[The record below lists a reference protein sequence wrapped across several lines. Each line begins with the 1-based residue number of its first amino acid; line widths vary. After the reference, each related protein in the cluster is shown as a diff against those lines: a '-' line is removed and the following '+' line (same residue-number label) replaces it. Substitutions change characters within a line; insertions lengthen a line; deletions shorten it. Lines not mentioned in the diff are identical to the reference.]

1 MRPCKKDNFLLG
13 GKNME
18 LKETLIMPKGTFEMR
33 GNLPTKEPVY
43 LKRWQEMDLY
53 NEVLKKNEGHDA
65 FYLHDGPP

>member
-33 GNLPTKEPVY
+33 SPN
-43 LKRWQEMDLY
+43 KRACI
-53 NEVLKKNEGHDA
+53 LKKMARN
-65 FYLHDGPP
+65 GPL